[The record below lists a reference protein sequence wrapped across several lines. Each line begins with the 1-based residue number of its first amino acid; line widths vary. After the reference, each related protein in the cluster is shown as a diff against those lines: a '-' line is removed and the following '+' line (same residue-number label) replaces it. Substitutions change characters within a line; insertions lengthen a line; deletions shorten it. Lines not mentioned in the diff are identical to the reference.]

1 MEYETARGGV
11 PASGAGGLLG
21 RIRLRHVTC
30 FVAVAQER
38 NLGRAADRLGLT
50 QPAVTKTLNE
60 LESVAA
66 ARLLDRGRHG
76 AQLTA
81 AGEQFLRHALGV
93 TEAMAAAAAALAGAG
108 EPTTATVRLGALP
121 TVAGVLLPG
130 AVARLHE
137 RHPGVGV
144 QVRTGSNTVLL
155 EALRAGELDLVLG
168 RMAEPA
174 TMRGV
179 SFELLYAESL
189 ALVVRP
195 GHPLT
200 RAGGPVSLPAVL
212 AHPVVVATAGTVPR
226 HHTEVLLQRHGLH
239 LPAGCV
245 ETLEVSVARA
255 IVRHTDAVWFTAERA
270 PQVDLDDGLLVRLD
284 VPTPGTAEPVG
295 VFRRSVDEPSVVTD
309 ALLSTLRTLAGE

>member
-1 MEYETARGGV
+1 MDRETARAAV
-11 PASGAGGLLG
+11 PAAVAGLLG

-60 LESVAA
+60 LESIAG

-76 AQLTA
+76 ARLTA
-81 AGEQFLRHALGV
+81 AGEQLLRHALGV
-93 TEAMAAAAAALAGAG
+93 TEAMEAVAAALAGAAH
-108 EPTTATVRLGALP
+108 PTTGTVRLGALP

-137 RHPGVGV
+137 RHPRVGV
-144 QVRTGSNTVLL
+144 QVRTGANTGLL
-155 EALRAGELDLVLG
+155 ESLRAGELDLVLG

-179 SFELLYAESL
+179 SFELLYAEAL

-212 AHPVVVATAGTVPR
+212 DHPVVVATPGTVPR
-226 HHTEVLLQRHGLH
+226 HHTEVLLQQHGLR
-239 LPAGCV
+239 LPPGCV
-245 ETLEVSVARA
+245 ETLEVALARA
-255 IVRHTDAVWFTAERA
+255 IVRRTDAVWFTAERA

-284 VPTPGTAEPVG
+284 VPTPGTTEPVG
-295 VFRRSVDEPSVVTD
+295 VFRRSVDEPSAVTD
-309 ALLSTLRTLAGE
+309 ALLGILRDLAGD